1 MDGDSVRARAPDL
14 PLGVSVWAARRA
26 RALARAAEAPHA
38 AEILGCYASVT
49 EVQERVA
56 ARLPASEVMAAVA
69 SPVEPFLTLAR
80 MPYDL
85 VLPLFDAFVEGMA
98 GVGTPV
104 MVAEA
109 ADWASRG
116 DDEKRSALEAAMSV
130 EGDDAT
136 EGAAQTFHARAFAEV
151 VATTLAG
158 RVLPVTE
165 SAEVGG
171 ATGCRLCGARPLVA
185 TLRDLPG
192 ALGSRGL
199 VCGRCGSERRARRLT
214 CAYCGDASPDKQR
227 VHTAES
233 VKHVRVD
240 ECSSCHRY
248 IKTVDLRQRGD
259 ASPIVEDLATP
270 ELDLWAQEQ
279 GLTKG
284 RVNLFGL

>member
-1 MDGDSVRARAPDL
+1 
-14 PLGVSVWAARRA
+14 VSVWAARRA
-26 RALARAAEAPHA
+26 RALARATEAPHA

-69 SPVEPFLTLAR
+69 SPVEPLLTLAR
-80 MPYDL
+80 VPYDL

-109 ADWASRG
+109 ADWASRR

-130 EGDDAT
+130 EGARPP
-136 EGAAQTFHARAFAEV
+136 FHARAFAEV

-165 SAEVGG
+165 TAEVGG
-171 ATGCRLCGARPLVA
+171 ATGCRLCGAPPLVA

-259 ASPIVEDLATP
+259 ASPLVEDLATP